1 MSHPT
6 NIPEKSTS
14 ETVSDSFLDPKE
26 KFHFQLQDIFQHTMR
41 LTGPDQ
47 FDQLCQWMEY
57 KQYLTFDDF
66 YDNSYKD
73 PEKFDT
79 KGPTTEYKVK
89 GKMNHLSPNVAQKLK
104 SFVRWMT
111 YQERPY
117 ELHDSFLATL
127 TRDSYLKFRHL
138 DTQPLPIST
147 PPHHDPQ
154 QNMSSF
160 PIDLK
165 PPPNPES
172 KIALNNFKKGTK
184 RDASVYPIFKNDKY
198 YDTFQRSF
206 LAHLKAQGLYDVAD
220 PKYDPESG
228 DIYDQELFQGKQSFV
243 YSVLVASLQTEKGR
257 ELVKEFEGDA
267 RSIILKLHHYHTKSN
282 VAKHDIITLTTDI
295 TNLTLNDSWKGTV
308 RQFLSHFKEK
318 LRLLDSL
325 VPVSDQLPETTRI
338 TFLQRAVQ
346 QNQDLRQ
353 IHVMDCVW
361 RFKTDPT
368 ETLTFETYYNLLWDA
383 AHQYDLHHT
392 KKGPQRKAFI
402 SQQEE
407 VNDENEYVIEE
418 NEFFTDP
425 EPEEEPSPYSVY
437 QSSFHPK
444 MPQKAYLPPKIW
456 ETLSESTKQMII
468 EHNKK
473 IKLNNPTSYNSGN
486 KTKPNPTMGKPN
498 PVPQKV
504 HQHSKDDAKEELPS
518 DNSTQTLVNKCLAE
532 SGIDPTD
539 IQNVMS
545 VSHAKR
551 NISSHDSSRKIHIHQ
566 RYVFTRVNQ
575 SNHHLIDRGANGGLA
590 GADMRVIH
598 TTPRKINI
606 VGIDDHELTGLNV
619 VTAAALLD
627 TQKGPIIGIFHE
639 YAHLGKGKSI
649 HASSQLEWFNCQVD
663 DRSKIVGGA
672 QRIETPEGYVIP
684 FSIETGLV
692 YMHPIRIPTDQDLQ
706 MYPHVF
712 FTSPDIWDP
721 SVLDHEITPSLLE
734 DINQQSDDSLLQD
747 SIFDEYGDLHHRA
760 TQTLNVFCDLPPLPS
775 GEHTTSA
782 HLHDSNPAEE
792 DWKSLRPYFGWQSE
806 QVIKDTYKVTS
817 RFGGTIPRHDYLKK
831 HFKSRNPVFN
841 IPRRNEPV
849 ATDTIFSDTPAIND
863 GSTMAQF
870 FVGKDT
876 LVCDAYGIKSQ
887 KQFINTLYDNIRS
900 RGAMTTLI
908 TDGGRYEVSK
918 KVADL
923 LRSLFIKQYESEP
936 YHQHQNKAEQRYGV
950 VKRYINTLMNLT
962 GAPAHC
968 WLPCLLYVCSLLNA
982 TASPALGGLTPLQT
996 LTGQVPDISQFL
1008 HFSFWEP
1015 VYYKLD
1021 ENEPRATISEHVKDL
1036 SQDQI
1041 SREDQL
1047 RFKLKIDGD
1056 QLDDLISYN
1065 QLMEYLEDKTDPGP
1079 LEDGLYRFKSI
1090 KDHKG
1095 PYTAS
1100 DPEYNGS
1107 SYNILIEWETGE
1119 HTWEPLSNIIA
1130 TDPYTCAVYAKEHD
1144 LLNTPGWKLLKRH
1157 ARTARRLIR
1166 TLKKSKYRQAKAT
1179 RKYKHGWEV
1188 PRDYAHALQLDI
1200 QNGNNKWKDAIDLE
1214 IEQIKEY
1221 QVFKDYGKAVYNKN
1235 KITNAPDEHQ
1245 KIRVH
1250 FVFDVKHCGK
1260 FKARLVADGHLT
1272 KEPMETVYSGVVS
1285 IRNLRLAMFL
1295 AELNGL
1301 ELWGADVGNA
1311 YLQAL
1316 TREKLYIVGGPEFE
1330 ALQGHVLVMY
1340 KALYGTRSGG
1350 ACWHDKFF
1358 DILHDMGFKPSRA
1371 DPDIWM
1377 KSSKDGSHYEYIAV
1391 YVDDLAICMKD
1402 PKAFCDTLKDK
1413 YKLKLKGVG
1422 PINYHL
1428 GCGYTRD
1435 EDGTLV
1441 ADPRKYVEKI
1451 LESYEKT
1458 FGEKP
1463 KKSKTPLVGR
1473 DHPESDTSDF
1483 CNQDQIKQYQTIVGQ
1498 LIWLSG
1504 LGRFDIAVHV
1514 MTMSRFRQQPRIG
1527 HLDRLKKIVGYL
1539 ANLPHGALR
1548 FRLHEPDY
1556 SNLPHKEYDW
1566 QRTVYKGAKEELPH
1580 DIPEPKGKHVTT
1592 TTYVDANLHHDQVT
1606 GKAVTACLH
1615 MVNATP
1621 SHWHTK
1627 RQATVETATFGS
1639 EFVAARIAT
1648 DQIIDLRYTLM
1659 YLGVPVRSKSYMF
1672 GDNKSVVDSASIPT
1686 STLSKKSTLASYHR
1700 VREAIAA
1707 GYIQFNWKDGKS
1719 NPADILSKHWEFANI
1734 WPLLKPLLFWKG
1746 DTNELNAKAKGS
1758 DRIPVKKSV

>member
-1 MSHPT
+1 M
-6 NIPEKSTS
+6 
-14 ETVSDSFLDPKE
+14 
-26 KFHFQLQDIFQHTMR
+26 
-41 LTGPDQ
+41 
-47 FDQLCQWMEY
+47 
-57 KQYLTFDDF
+57 
-66 YDNSYKD
+66 
-73 PEKFDT
+73 
-79 KGPTTEYKVK
+79 
-89 GKMNHLSPNVAQKLK
+89 
-104 SFVRWMT
+104 
-111 YQERPY
+111 
-117 ELHDSFLATL
+117 
-127 TRDSYLKFRHL
+127 
-138 DTQPLPIST
+138 
-147 PPHHDPQ
+147 
-154 QNMSSF
+154 
-160 PIDLK
+160 
-165 PPPNPES
+165 
-172 KIALNNFKKGTK
+172 
-184 RDASVYPIFKNDKY
+184 
-198 YDTFQRSF
+198 
-206 LAHLKAQGLYDVAD
+206 
-220 PKYDPESG
+220 
-228 DIYDQELFQGKQSFV
+228 
-243 YSVLVASLQTEKGR
+243 
-257 ELVKEFEGDA
+257 
-267 RSIILKLHHYHTKSN
+267 
-282 VAKHDIITLTTDI
+282 
-295 TNLTLNDSWKGTV
+295 
-308 RQFLSHFKEK
+308 
-318 LRLLDSL
+318 LDSL
-325 VPVSDQLPETTRI
+325 VPISDQLPETTRI

-346 QNQDLRQ
+346 QNHDLRQ
-353 IHVMDCVW
+353 IHVMDSVW
-361 RFKTDPT
+361 RFKTESTD
-368 ETLTFETYYNLLWDA
+368 TLTFETYYNLLWDA
-383 AHQYDLHHT
+383 AYQYDLHHT
-392 KKGPQRKAFI
+392 KKGPQRKAFL

-407 VNDENEYVIEE
+407 FNDENEYAIEE
-418 NEFFTDP
+418 EQLFTDP
-425 EPEEEPSPYSVY
+425 EPEEHSPYSVY

-444 MPQKAYLPPKIW
+444 MSQKSYLPPKIW

-473 IKLNNPTSYNSGN
+473 VKLNNPTLYTSGS
-486 KTKPNPTMGKPN
+486 KAKPNPTMGKPN
-498 PVPQKV
+498 PAPQQV
-504 HQHSKDDAKEELPS
+504 HQHSQNDAKEEPPP
-518 DNSTQTLVNKCLAE
+518 DTSTQTLVNKCLAE

-551 NISSHDSSRKIHIHQ
+551 NISSHDSSRKIHTHQ

-575 SNHHLIDRGANGGLA
+575 SNHHLIDENGE
-590 GADMRVIH
+590 
-598 TTPRKINI
+598 RK
-606 VGIDDHELTGLNV
+606 
-619 VTAAALLD
+619 
-627 TQKGPIIGIFHE
+627 
-639 YAHLGKGKSI
+639 
-649 HASSQLEWFNCQVD
+649 
-663 DRSKIVGGA
+663 
-672 QRIETPEGYVIP
+672 
-684 FSIETGLV
+684 
-692 YMHPIRIPTDQDLQ
+692 
-706 MYPHVF
+706 
-712 FTSPDIWDP
+712 
-721 SVLDHEITPSLLE
+721 
-734 DINQQSDDSLLQD
+734 
-747 SIFDEYGDLHHRA
+747 
-760 TQTLNVFCDLPPLPS
+760 
-775 GEHTTSA
+775 
-782 HLHDSNPAEE
+782 
-792 DWKSLRPYFGWQSE
+792 
-806 QVIKDTYKVTS
+806 
-817 RFGGTIPRHDYLKK
+817 
-831 HFKSRNPVFN
+831 
-841 IPRRNEPV
+841 
-849 ATDTIFSDTPAIND
+849 
-863 GSTMAQF
+863 
-870 FVGKDT
+870 
-876 LVCDAYGIKSQ
+876 
-887 KQFINTLYDNIRS
+887 
-900 RGAMTTLI
+900 
-908 TDGGRYEVSK
+908 
-918 KVADL
+918 
-923 LRSLFIKQYESEP
+923 
-936 YHQHQNKAEQRYGV
+936 
-950 VKRYINTLMNLT
+950 
-962 GAPAHC
+962 
-968 WLPCLLYVCSLLNA
+968 
-982 TASPALGGLTPLQT
+982 
-996 LTGQVPDISQFL
+996 
-1008 HFSFWEP
+1008 
-1015 VYYKLD
+1015 
-1021 ENEPRATISEHVKDL
+1021 RATISEHVKDL
-1036 SQDQI
+1036 YQDQV

-1065 QLMEYLEDKTDPGP
+1065 QLMEYLEDKTDNGP

-1095 PYTAS
+1095 PYTSS

-1107 SYNILIEWETGE
+1107 SYNLLIEWETGE

-1130 TDPYTCAVYAKEHD
+1130 SDPYTCTVYAKEHD

-1166 TLKKSKYRQAKAT
+1166 TLKKSKYRQAKAP
-1179 RKYKHGWEV
+1179 RKYKHRWEV
-1188 PRDYAHALQLDI
+1188 PRDYAHVLQLDI

-1221 QVFKDYGKAVYNKN
+1221 QVFKDYEKAVYEKN
-1235 KITNAPDEHQ
+1235 KITNAPEGHQ

-1295 AELNGL
+1295 AELNDL

-1358 DILHDMGFKPSRA
+1358 DILHDMSFKPSKA

-1377 KSSKDGSHYEYIAV
+1377 KPSKDGSHYEYIAV

-1402 PKAFCDTLKDK
+1402 PKAFCDTLKEK

-1422 PINYHL
+1422 PINYYL

-1458 FGEKP
+1458 FAEKP
-1463 KKSKTPLVGR
+1463 KKSKTPLVGG

-1483 CNQDQIKQYQTIVGQ
+1483 CNQDQIKQYQTFVGQ
-1498 LIWLSG
+1498 IIWLSG

-1527 HLDRLKKIVGYL
+1527 HLERLKKIVGYL

-1566 QRTVYKGAKEELPH
+1566 QRTVYRGAKEEIPH
-1580 DIPEPKGKHVTT
+1580 DIPEPKGKHATT
-1592 TTYVDANLHHDQVT
+1592 STYVDANLHHDQVT

-1627 RQATVETATFGS
+1627 RQATVDTATFGS

-1648 DQIIDLRYTLM
+1648 DQIIDLMYTLM

-1672 GDNKSVVDSASIPT
+1672 GDKKSVVDSASIPT

-1700 VREAIAA
+1700 VREAIAE

-1758 DRIPVKKSV
+1758 DRISVKKNLV